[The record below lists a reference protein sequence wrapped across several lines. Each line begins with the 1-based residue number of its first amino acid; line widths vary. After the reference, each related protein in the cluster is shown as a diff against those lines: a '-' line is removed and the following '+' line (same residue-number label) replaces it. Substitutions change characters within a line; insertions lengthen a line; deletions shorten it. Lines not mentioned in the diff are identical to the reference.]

1 MGLADMR
8 YHAPT
13 VCEIFGL
20 RNPQP
25 CEAKALRQIVEAM
38 GHPRQMVT
46 VVFDGFGTAALEAH
60 RQSCPNLR
68 SMCNTHYLEIL
79 SVRPPKTPVNF
90 ATMATGASQR
100 VHKIHEKTD
109 PLDVE
114 TLFQVFEE
122 SGLSTCVAARRT
134 GSPAF
139 LFSRRASHAAISQSN
154 RDAEVLDLALRAF
167 SRHQPTFTMLQFL
180 DIDEVEHEVGPFGRG
195 VSGAV
200 SETDQRLGKLIRA
213 VAAAA
218 GTMMVLADHGQ
229 HEVTVEQNGKPATR
243 GKHDGTS
250 PQDFLVPLA
259 WCNSEEL
266 GLLAQ
271 SVV

>member
-8 YHAPT
+8 FHAPT

-20 RNPQP
+20 RKPRP
-25 CEAKALRQIVEAM
+25 CEAKALRGIAETM

-46 VVFDGFGTAALEAH
+46 VVFDGLGTAALQAH
-60 RQSCPNLR
+60 AHSCPNLR

-100 VHKIHEKTD
+100 VHRIQEKTD
-109 PLDVE
+109 SLEVE
-114 TLFQVFEE
+114 TIFQVFEE

-139 LFSRRASHAAISQSN
+139 LFSRLASHAAIAQSN
-154 RDAEVLDLALRAF
+154 RDAEVLDLALKAL
-167 SRHQPTFTMLQFL
+167 SRHQPSFTLLQFL
-180 DIDEVEHEVGPFGRG
+180 DIDEVEHEAGPFGG
-195 VSGAV
+195 AVSAAV
-200 SETDQRLGKLIRA
+200 SETDSRLGKIVRA
-213 VAAAA
+213 VAGAG

-229 HEVTVEQNGKPATR
+229 HEVVMQQNGKPVTR